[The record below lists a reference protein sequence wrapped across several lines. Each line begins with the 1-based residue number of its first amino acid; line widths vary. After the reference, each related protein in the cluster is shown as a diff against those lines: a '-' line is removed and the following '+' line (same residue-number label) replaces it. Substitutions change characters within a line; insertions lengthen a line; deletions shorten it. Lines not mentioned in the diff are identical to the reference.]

1 MYVFPSSQEN
11 LSYERQGSSVAFD
24 HRKIQELHVKKCIER
39 YFNDIG
45 RAAKWNLFE
54 SLCRTWRTFANSPW
68 RIAIFIEFGP
78 LKERATGTL
87 SWFERADRMMQQRQY
102 VPLIPGSQP
111 GMAHPHV
118 PSSIFLPCS

>member
-1 MYVFPSSQEN
+1 MYVFPSSQEYF
-11 LSYERQGSSVAFD
+11 SYERQGSSVALD
-24 HRKIQELHVKKCIER
+24 HINQFRSYILKMGIER

-45 RAAKWNLFE
+45 IAAKWNLFE

-111 GMAHPHV
+111 SMAHPHV
-118 PSSIFLPCS
+118 PSSIFLPC